1 MTPVVFIMGFF
12 RVKRFFD
19 FSIVCSSQLHQQSLW
34 AILHS
39 PLSFFTANPSGR
51 ILNRFSKDQSEMD
64 ERLPYVTFDCTNCMC
79 VCLSASILICISMPV
94 LLAAFPPL
102 IWLFLIL
109 RRKYMNSMREIK
121 RLEAATRSPIYAG
134 FSATLDGL
142 STLRAYKLQ
151 DKMRRVLTEYL
162 DENGRA
168 WWSYL
173 MAARWFGFR
182 MDCLAILVLVLTSY
196 FAAFYSDKV
205 DQGLLGFALVYS
217 MNLTGLFQWTVRLS
231 TEVETMMTAVERIAQ
246 YANLPE
252 EEGYEAN
259 LSSVLEALN
268 SGNASGKPMAAVC
281 ACADVGKGGLEIRD
295 LSVKYRNDLPSVLNG
310 LQMSIP
316 AGSKCG
322 IVGRTGSGKSTV
334 LSALLRLNIVDKA
347 SSIILDGGKDLLKV
361 SLEETRS
368 LLTIIPQ
375 QPHLFLGT
383 LRFNLDPF
391 SQYSDDEVWNALSD
405 ASVADF
411 VKGNDLG
418 LLLRVEE
425 AGNNLSVGQ
434 KQLLSLARAILRRSR
449 IILMDEVTASVD
461 YETDATI
468 QRTIRT
474 APSLR
479 DATIITVAH
488 RLQTIADADRIF
500 VINAGKLL
508 EEGSPTELLQAQGSY
523 FAELVRKSGEQ
534 KEITKQA
541 LDHEKERNQEAR
553 GKEIQKD
560 NK

>member
-1 MTPVVFIMGFF
+1 
-12 RVKRFFD
+12 
-19 FSIVCSSQLHQQSLW
+19 
-34 AILHS
+34 
-39 PLSFFTANPSGR
+39 
-51 ILNRFSKDQSEMD
+51 
-64 ERLPYVTFDCTNCMC
+64 
-79 VCLSASILICISMPV
+79 
-94 LLAAFPPL
+94 
-102 IWLFLIL
+102 
-109 RRKYMNSMREIK
+109 MNSMREIK
-121 RLEAATRSPIYAG
+121 RLEASTRSPIYAG

-151 DKMRRVLTEYL
+151 DKMRRVLTDYL

-182 MDCLAILVLVLTSY
+182 MDVLAILVLVLTTY

-231 TEVETMMTAVERIAQ
+231 TEVETMMTAVERIAA

-252 EEGYEAN
+252 EKGYDAK
-259 LSSVLEALN
+259 LSGVLELLD
-268 SGNASGKPMAAVC
+268 SGHESGMPVRAVS
-281 ACADVGKGGLEIRD
+281 ADAGKGGLEIRN
-295 LSVKYRNDLPSVLNG
+295 LVVKYREDLPAVLNG

-334 LSALLRLNIVDKA
+334 LSALLRLNMVDEA
-347 SSIILDGGKDLLKV
+347 SSVTLDGGSDLLKV

-391 SQYSDDEVWNALSD
+391 NQYSDDELWNALHD
-405 ASVADF
+405 ASVSDF
-411 VKGNDLG
+411 VKSNELG
-418 LLLRVEE
+418 LLFRVEE

-434 KQLLSLARAILRRSR
+434 KQLLSLARAILRKSR

-474 APSLR
+474 APSLKE
-479 DATIITVAH
+479 ATIITVAH
-488 RLQTIADADRIF
+488 RLQTIADSDRIF
-500 VINAGKLL
+500 VINAGKVL
-508 EEGSPTELLQAQGSY
+508 EEGSPSQLLQAPDSY
-523 FAELVRKSGEQ
+523 FSGLVQKSGE
-534 KEITKQA
+534 KKAITKIA
-541 LDHEKERNQEAR
+541 GDHEKKMQAVSEETQ
-553 GKEIQKD
+553 
-560 NK
+560 